1 MADNQPPMAPDDAGP
16 LGSPSP
22 PPPPPGTAPSG
33 DQPEGEG
40 QPPPPPPPPPSP
52 QSSAGAAPA
61 PTPALQFFGPPLPTT
76 PPRPTPPPPSGG
88 HPAPTAPP
96 LGLPD
101 LGAPAPFEAP
111 TAAPSATDF
120 TKPSGKRRTG
130 LIAVIAGLI
139 VLIAGGSAAGFLL
152 TRPAAGRTGTTTSG
166 GSGGGVGTHTAVG
179 TPATSAGTVSYTDP
193 DQYYTAQFASEPTY
207 HSTSQTSPVGNVP
220 YRYAEYVGPDV
231 DQLVG
236 VLVFSPGTSF
246 DPAKGL
252 QGIASAGNGSV
263 VSSTPSTF
271 QGYPSLEG
279 VINLQG
285 DYLKVQIVHVGNL
298 AYIIGT
304 AGPVNP
310 PSDYARFIAAVHITP
325 H

>member
-1 MADNQPPMAPDDAGP
+1 MADNQSPMAPDDAGP
-16 LGSPSP
+16 PGSPSP
-22 PPPPPGTAPSG
+22 PPPPPGRAPSG
-33 DQPEGEG
+33 DQAQREG
-40 QPPPPPPPPPSP
+40 QLAPPPPPPSP
-52 QSSAGAAPA
+52 QSSAAAAPA
-61 PTPALQFFGPPLPTT
+61 PIPALQFFGPPLPTT
-76 PPRPTPPPPSGG
+76 PRRPTPPPPSGG
-88 HPAPTAPP
+88 HHAPSAPP
-96 LGLPD
+96 SGLPD
-101 LGAPAPFEAP
+101 LRAPAPFEAP
-111 TAAPSATDF
+111 TAAPSATDL
-120 TKPSGKRRTG
+120 TTPSGKRRTG

-152 TRPAAGRTGTTTSG
+152 TRPASGRAGPTTSG
-166 GSGGGVGTHTAVG
+166 TSGGGVGTHTA
-179 TPATSAGTVSYTDP
+179 AGTVSYTDP

-207 HSTSQTSPVGNVP
+207 HATSQTSPVGNVP

-246 DPAKGL
+246 DTAKGL

>member
-1 MADNQPPMAPDDAGP
+1 M
-16 LGSPSP
+16 
-22 PPPPPGTAPSG
+22 
-33 DQPEGEG
+33 
-40 QPPPPPPPPPSP
+40 
-52 QSSAGAAPA
+52 
-61 PTPALQFFGPPLPTT
+61 
-76 PPRPTPPPPSGG
+76 
-88 HPAPTAPP
+88 
-96 LGLPD
+96 
-101 LGAPAPFEAP
+101 
-111 TAAPSATDF
+111 
-120 TKPSGKRRTG
+120 
-130 LIAVIAGLI
+130 IAGLI

-152 TRPAAGRTGTTTSG
+152 TRPAAGRAGPTTSG
-166 GSGGGVGTHTAVG
+166 GSGGAVG
-179 TPATSAGTVSYTDP
+179 SQTASGTPTTPAPAGGTVAYTDP
-193 DQYYTAQFASEPTY
+193 DRYYTAQFASTPTY
-207 HSTSQTSPVGNVP
+207 HSTTQTSPVGDVP

-246 DPAKGL
+246 DTTKGL

-263 VSSTPSTF
+263 VSSAPSTF

-310 PSDYARFIAAVHITP
+310 PTDYARFIAAVHVTP

>member
-1 MADNQPPMAPDDAGP
+1 MADNQPPMPPDVTEPDVTR
-16 LGSPSP
+16 
-22 PPPPPGTAPSG
+22 PPGFPN
-33 DQPEGEG
+33 
-40 QPPPPPPPPPSP
+40 PPPPPPPSP
-52 QSSAGAAPA
+52 PPPAA
-61 PTPALQFFGPPLPTT
+61 
-76 PPRPTPPPPSGG
+76 PPPSGAQ
-88 HPAPTAPP
+88 PASSAPP
-96 LGLPD
+96 AALPD

-111 TAAPSATDF
+111 SATDL
-120 TKPSGKRRTG
+120 TKPPARRRPW
-130 LIAVIAGLI
+130 LIAVIAGLL
-139 VLIAGGSAAGFLL
+139 VLIAGGSAAGVLL
-152 TRPAAGRTGTTTSG
+152 TRSTASKAGPTSSAAQ
-166 GSGGGVGTHTAVG
+166 GTHLP
-179 TPATSAGTVSYTDP
+179 TPSTVSYTDP
-193 DQYYTAQFASEPTY
+193 DQYYTAQFANEPAY
-207 HSTSQTSPVGNVP
+207 HATSQASPVGNVP

-236 VLVFSPGTSF
+236 VLVFSPGTTF
-246 DPAKGL
+246 DTTKGL

-263 VSSTPSTF
+263 ISSAPSTF

-310 PSDYARFIAAVHITP
+310 PSDYGRFIAGVHITP

>member
-1 MADNQPPMAPDDAGP
+1 MADDQPPMAPDDTGP
-16 LGSPSP
+16 PDSPSP
-22 PPPPPGTAPSG
+22 
-33 DQPEGEG
+33 
-40 QPPPPPPPPPSP
+40 PPPPPPPPPSP
-52 QSSAGAAPA
+52 ESSAGAAPA
-61 PTPALQFFGPPLPTT
+61 PAPALQFFGPPLPTT

-88 HPAPTAPP
+88 HPAPSAAPS
-96 LGLPD
+96 GLPD
-101 LGAPAPFEAP
+101 LRAPAPFAAP
-111 TAAPSATDF
+111 AAAPSATEL

-152 TRPAAGRTGTTTSG
+152 TRPAAGKAGPTAPS
-166 GSGGGVGTHTAVG
+166 GSGGGAGTQTAAG
-179 TPATSAGTVSYTDP
+179 TPAAAGTVTYTDP
-193 DQYYTAQFASEPTY
+193 DQYYTAHFASEPTY
-207 HSTSQTSPVGNVP
+207 HATSQTSPVGNVP

-246 DPAKGL
+246 DTTKGL